1 MQSPLGKQL
10 GGRTLK
16 PLLIGPA
23 LALGLVGGMAQAASW
38 ECNFGG
44 QKADGWLRGQVFLT
58 DATEGKPATV
68 YDSLINMLHSGPIE
82 ARVSAD
88 NDQRTTFK
96 WRLRK
101 VSLAGR
107 LCEEHQLYS
116 DSAEEQQRSD
126 AFSPLLQGWM
136 IIETAKE
143 QTWFSAQEASAWRG
157 DMLCL
162 PRKRLVWIGA
172 L

>member
-1 MQSPLGKQL
+1 M
-10 GGRTLK
+10 K
-16 PLLIGPA
+16 PWLIGTA
-23 LALGLVGGMAQAASW
+23 LAFGLVGGMAQAASW

-101 VSLAGR
+101 VSLRAGYARNISYTLTR
-107 LCEEHQLYS
+107 LKNSNEATFFAVAPGLDDYRNREG
-116 DSAEEQQRSD
+116 ANVV
-126 AFSPLLQGWM
+126 
-136 IIETAKE
+136 
-143 QTWFSAQEASAWRG
+143 FSARG
-157 DMLCL
+157 KCVA
-162 PRKRLVWIGA
+162 R
-172 L
+172 